1 MASTLELTLVFL
13 VAAVAGVVV
22 CRLARLPP
30 MLGYLGVGVALGPSA
45 IGLGSDA
52 AGVGYLAEFGIV
64 FLMFVIGLEF
74 NLPKLLSMRKLVF
87 GLGLSQVVLTIA
99 AAVAGNAALISLF
112 AATGRHWGLGWQSA
126 IALGAALAM
135 SSTAIVVKLM
145 SDRLELESEHGRRVM
160 AVLLFQDLA
169 VVPLLVIIPA
179 LSSTPEVLM
188 RELSVAA
195 LKAAALL
202 ALLLVGGRVVMRWW
216 LTLVVRRKSEE
227 LFVLNLLLVTLGL
240 AFLTELAG
248 LSLALGAFV
257 AGMLIAETEF
267 KHQVETDIR
276 PFHDVL
282 LGLFF
287 IVVGMK
293 LNLGV
298 VLAHWPLVIVLTL
311 LPVLFKFALVT
322 VLARAFGAAPGVA
335 LRTGLYLAQAGE
347 FGFVLLGLASQRQLL
362 PPDLQGP
369 VLASMVLSM
378 LATPLI
384 FMASNR
390 IVMRLSANDWLLQS
404 VAMTTIAR
412 RTINT
417 EKHVIICG
425 FGRSGQNL
433 ARLLEAEKIAYIALD
448 LDPDRVRQAAAG
460 GQSVVFG
467 DAARLQSLM
476 AAGLARASAVVVSYH
491 DTPSALKILHL
502 VHSHAP
508 TVPVVVR
515 TIDDTDFERLRAA
528 GATEVVPEAI
538 EGSLMLASHALALV
552 GVPMRRVLR
561 VVQQQRDAR
570 YGLLRG
576 FFHGADDDTVA
587 ELDHARLLSTTLPAG
602 SGSVGRTLGEL
613 GLAGHGVTAVSLR
626 RASGAVLQPSDSL
639 ALAVGDTLVLSGLP
653 ERLARA
659 EAALLTP
666 GRSGAGLAAPRP

>member
-13 VAAVAGVVV
+13 LAAVAGVVV

-30 MLGYLGVGVALGPSA
+30 MLGYLAVGVALGPSA
-45 IGLGSDA
+45 IGVASDA
-52 AGVGYLAEFGIV
+52 AGVGYLADFGIV

-74 NLPKLLSMRKLVF
+74 NLPKLQSMRKLVF

-99 AAVAGNAALISLF
+99 AAIAGNAALVSLF
-112 AATGRHWGLGWQSA
+112 TATGRHWGLGWQSA

-145 SDRLELESEHGRRVM
+145 ADRLELESEHGRRVM

-169 VVPLLVIIPA
+169 VVPLLVLIPA
-179 LSSTPEVLM
+179 LGSTPEVLL
-188 RELSVAA
+188 REVAVAA
-195 LKAAALL
+195 AKASLLL
-202 ALLLVGGRVVMRWW
+202 AVLLVGGRVVMRWW

-240 AFLTELAG
+240 AWMTEMAG
-248 LSLALGAFV
+248 LSRALGAFV

-287 IVVGMK
+287 ITVGMK
-293 LNLGV
+293 LDLGV
-298 VLAHWPLVIVLTL
+298 VMARWPLVIALTL
-311 LPVLFKFALVT
+311 LPVLFKFGLVT
-322 VLARAFGAAPGVA
+322 VLARIFGGAPGVA

-347 FGFVLLGLASQRQLL
+347 FGFVLLGVAADRQLL
-362 PPDLQGP
+362 PPALQGP

-384 FMASNR
+384 FMASNW
-390 IVMRLSANDWLLQS
+390 IVMRLSANDWMLQS

-417 EKHVIICG
+417 EGHVIICG

-448 LDPDRVRQAAAG
+448 LDPDRVRQAAAA

-508 TVPVVVR
+508 KVPVVVR
-515 TIDDTDFERLRAA
+515 TIDDADFERLRAA

-587 ELDHARLLSTTLPAG
+587 ELDHARLLSVTLPPRSA
-602 SGSVGRTLGEL
+602 SINRTLGEL
-613 GLAGHGVTAVSLR
+613 ALAGHGVSVVSLR
-626 RASGAVLQPSDSL
+626 RASGAVLQPSEAL
-639 ALAVGDTLVLSGLP
+639 AVAVGDTLVLSGLP
-653 ERLARA
+653 ENLARA

-666 GRSGAGLAAPRP
+666 GRAGAGLASEPR